1 MTTLTSPFW
10 TAYNRYIAAE
20 AKAQGVD
27 LLQPFNSE
35 FDTSKQIT
43 GVQNAITL
51 GAKGLIFSPFE
62 SAAASTILKSAEKAK
77 VAVVA
82 VDMRHHRPGGDR
94 GARRRRLWHQG
105 VQILAAITSPK
116 GGGADWEHRPDQWTR
131 PRRRLRLH
139 QEQLP
144 KLKLLEIPTKVWSG
158 EDAASGLDTVLN
170 STPDLK
176 AIYMHAGGVFLAPT
190 LQTLKRKGMLKIAGQ
205 PGHIVIVSNDGIP
218 QEFDAIRKGEADAT
232 VSQPADLYA
241 KYGIQYLKEAIGG
254 KTFAAG
260 PTDHDS
266 KIVQVAPGVLE
277 DQLGAP
283 LVTKENVDD
292 KRFWGNQPDDRCGPM
307 IEYVASG
314 GHATARP
321 PGPAP
326 IVEAVSIS
334 KRFGATVAL
343 ADVGIRV
350 VAGESH
356 ALVGRNGAGKS
367 TLVGILT
374 GLRAADAGEIRF
386 SGALA
391 PPVADREAWRSLV
404 ACVYQHST
412 IIPDLTV
419 AENLF
424 VNRPTLAR
432 HHRLAR
438 AAPAGARTARSL
450 ESACGERAPA
460 TSSRGAPA
468 RRSRARSYGTRF
480 IILTSRP
487 RNWTAKRSPPFGRMR
502 ELQAAG

>member
-1 MTTLTSPFW
+1 MGDLSILLRASLVASVLTMGAAVSQAADGPKIAVDLTTLTSPFW
-10 TAYNRYIAAE
+10 TAYNRYIATE

-82 VDMRHHRPGGDR
+82 VDVAPTTGPVAIVVRADNVAYGTKACKFIGDHVTEGPVVQIMGDQASINGRDR
-94 GARRRRLWHQG
+94 GVGFRDC
-105 VQILAAITSPK
+105 IKSNY
-116 GGGADWEHRPDQWTR
+116 
-131 PRRRLRLH
+131 
-139 QEQLP
+139 P
-144 KLKLLEIPTKVWSG
+144 KLKLLEIPTKAWSG

-190 LQTLKRKGMLKIAGQ
+190 LQTLKRKGMLKTAGQ

-292 KRFWGNQPDDRCGPM
+292 KRFWGNQP
-307 IEYVASG
+307 
-314 GHATARP
+314 
-321 PGPAP
+321 
-326 IVEAVSIS
+326 
-334 KRFGATVAL
+334 
-343 ADVGIRV
+343 
-350 VAGESH
+350 
-356 ALVGRNGAGKS
+356 
-367 TLVGILT
+367 
-374 GLRAADAGEIRF
+374 
-386 SGALA
+386 
-391 PPVADREAWRSLV
+391 
-404 ACVYQHST
+404 
-412 IIPDLTV
+412 
-419 AENLF
+419 
-424 VNRPTLAR
+424 
-432 HHRLAR
+432 
-438 AAPAGARTARSL
+438 
-450 ESACGERAPA
+450 
-460 TSSRGAPA
+460 
-468 RRSRARSYGTRF
+468 
-480 IILTSRP
+480 
-487 RNWTAKRSPPFGRMR
+487 
-502 ELQAAG
+502 